1 MGGFLLI
8 GDYIFSLAY
17 PVAFIGA
24 CFYGMASIVNVDPST
39 VIANKNLSIAI
50 NLFIGLCGILSLFSW
65 FSVVGNAPVIGP
77 TLLPNGNR
85 TIKVDRKAN
94 STY

>member
-1 MGGFLLI
+1 MNSFDTTTLDNGIRLI
-8 GDYIFSLAY
+8 
-17 PVAFIGA
+17 
-24 CFYGMASIVNVDPST
+24 T
-39 VIANKNLSIAI
+39 RKNPNTPRIAI

-65 FSVVGNAPVIGP
+65 FEVVGNAPIIGP

-85 TIKVDRKAN
+85 TIKADRKAN